1 MLDIADSVRPIDRSA
16 TFQVFDLLILVNFL
30 VIRICTLIVVKAE
43 PTCGALAFAVCR
55 PAGDDVICDIAAV
68 AIILIV
74 GVVARGG
81 SERSEILVIE
91 SIIRTGS
98 LIIQDGTV
106 CNSIAA
112 AAVIHPV
119 PVYIASPGIVYCTLC
134 ASVVIGVI
142 SALCKALVNRVPGIK
157 TSGERGIIC

>member
-1 MLDIADSVRPIDRSA
+1 MLDIADSVRPIDQSA

-98 LIIQDGTV
+98 LIIQDGT
-106 CNSIAA
+106 
-112 AAVIHPV
+112 
-119 PVYIASPGIVYCTLC
+119 
-134 ASVVIGVI
+134 
-142 SALCKALVNRVPGIK
+142 ALCRVPKVQLLITNGHKEESLRLYMEAQIFHQSGRFVPFCVQK
-157 TSGERGIIC
+157 TMRVAE

>member
-98 LIIQDGTV
+98 LIIQDGT
-106 CNSIAA
+106 
-112 AAVIHPV
+112 
-119 PVYIASPGIVYCTLC
+119 
-134 ASVVIGVI
+134 
-142 SALCKALVNRVPGIK
+142 ALCRVPKVQLLITNGHKEESLRLYTEAQIFHQSGRFVPFCVQK
-157 TSGERGIIC
+157 TMRVAE

>member
-16 TFQVFDLLILVNFL
+16 TFQVFDLLILVNSL

-98 LIIQDGTV
+98 LIIQDGT
-106 CNSIAA
+106 
-112 AAVIHPV
+112 
-119 PVYIASPGIVYCTLC
+119 
-134 ASVVIGVI
+134 
-142 SALCKALVNRVPGIK
+142 ALCRVPKVQLLIANGHKEESLRLYTEAQISHQSGRFVPFCVQK
-157 TSGERGIIC
+157 TMRVAE